1 MTTEIIIGGVGLI
14 IAIATFIQSQK
25 PQEIKLPEPKEEI
38 ENLKVHFLMNQKL
51 SEEIQE
57 ILENYIV
64 ENNASE
70 KLLFENM
77 SFSKYLNFVREEH
90 ESGLSEKAYKM
101 ISQQLTRPII
111 ESMLSSLQNQN
122 NSLMMVKN
130 TLKTL

>member
-1 MTTEIIIGGVGLI
+1 MTIEIT
-14 IAIATFIQSQK
+14 IAIVGIVIALATYIQGQK
-25 PQEIKLPEPKEEI
+25 PTEIKLPEPKEEI

-51 SEEIQE
+51 SLEIQE
-57 ILENYIV
+57 FLENYIV

-90 ESGLSEKAYKM
+90 ENGLSEKAYKM

-122 NSLMMVKN
+122 NNLIMVKN

>member
-1 MTTEIIIGGVGLI
+1 MTIEITIAIIGIV
-14 IAIATFIQSQK
+14 IALATYIQGQK
-25 PQEIKLPEPKEEI
+25 PTEIKLSEPKEEI
-38 ENLKVHFLMNQKL
+38 ENLKVHFLVNQKL
-51 SEEIQE
+51 SLEIQE

-90 ESGLSEKAYKM
+90 ENGLSEIAGKM

-111 ESMLSSLQNQN
+111 EI
-122 NSLMMVKN
+122 
-130 TLKTL
+130 